1 MAQNPA
7 QSRSGGGKRKR
18 SKDTGPKV
26 EVRNANQPGWTGKVD
41 AAKFEA
47 MSSAITRVL
56 PRNAP
61 GLTQTEI
68 RNKVV
73 FHLPDHVFP
82 GGERSDWWTKTV
94 LLDMEADGLL
104 EREKL
109 ARPFRWHRI

>member
-1 MAQNPA
+1 VAQNPA
-7 QSRSGGGKRKR
+7 LSKGGGGKRKR
-18 SKDTGPKV
+18 SKDSGPQV

-47 MSSAITRVL
+47 MSAAITRVL
-56 PRNAP
+56 PRSAP

-104 EREKL
+104 EREKT
-109 ARPFRWHRI
+109 ARPFRWHRN

>member
-7 QSRSGGGKRKR
+7 QSKSGGGKRKR

-47 MSSAITRVL
+47 MCSAITRVL
-56 PRNAP
+56 PRSAP